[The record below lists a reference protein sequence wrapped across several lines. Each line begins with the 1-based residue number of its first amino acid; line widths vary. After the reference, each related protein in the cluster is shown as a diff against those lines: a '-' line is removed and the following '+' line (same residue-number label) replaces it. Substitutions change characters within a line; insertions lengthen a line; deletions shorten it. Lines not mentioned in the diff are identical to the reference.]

1 MATVRLSDVVIP
13 EFYYNYVVA
22 DTAEKTELVQSGVI
36 ERSSQLDDAL
46 AGGSHLFNL
55 PFWNDL
61 KNEEENISSDDPAVN
76 SVPKKI
82 TANKEVQVRLAR
94 NQSWSA
100 MDLSGQLAGSD
111 PIAATLSHIAS
122 YWRRRQQAAFVATM
136 AGLFAQNDT
145 ATDATHTQYD
155 LTHDIKGTAF
165 TNGVT
170 TFSAK
175 AFNDA
180 ILTIGDA
187 MGDLSAIMVNSVV
200 FTQMKNN
207 DLIKYVPESQ
217 INAIAS
223 QQYNGG
229 VPTFQGRRVIIDDAV
244 PMRAGVAETWIFG
257 RGAVKMGLWTPPG
270 NKGFE
275 YERKPS
281 GGNGAGEEIV
291 HSRLHMC
298 IHPTGHA
305 WNVASVAGGGP
316 KNDNTA
322 GNLAHA
328 DSWKRVFPERKQIKI
343 ARLITR
349 EF

>member
-22 DTAEKTELVQSGVI
+22 NSAEKTALVESGVI
-36 ERSSQLDDAL
+36 ERSSQLDSAL
-46 AGGSHLFNL
+46 AGGGTLFNL

-61 KNEEENISSDDPAVN
+61 KNEDENVSSDDPATV
-76 SVPKKI
+76 STPKKI

-100 MDLSGQLAGSD
+100 MELSGQLAGSD
-111 PIAATLSHIAS
+111 PIAATLSRIAT
-122 YWRRRQQAAFVATM
+122 YWRKRQQAAFVATM

-145 ATDATHTQYD
+145 TTDATHTQYD
-155 LTHDIKGTAF
+155 LSHDIKGTTF

-187 MGDLSAIMVNSVV
+187 MADLSAIMVNSVV

-223 QQYNGG
+223 QEYSGG
-229 VPTFQGRRVIIDDAV
+229 IPTFQGRRVIIDDAV

-270 NKGFE
+270 NEGFE
-275 YERKPS
+275 YERKPAA
-281 GGNGAGEEIV
+281 GNGAGEEVV

-305 WNVASVAGGGP
+305 WNVASSGAGP
-316 KNDNTA
+316 TNAATT

>member
-1 MATVRLSDVVIP
+1 MATVRLADVIIP
-13 EFYYNYVVA
+13 EFYHNYVVA
-22 DTAEKTELVQSGVI
+22 ESAEKTALVQAGVI
-36 ERSSQLDDAL
+36 ERSSQLDSAL
-46 AGGSHLFNL
+46 AGGGTLFNL

-61 KNEEENISSDDPAVN
+61 KNEEENISSDDSTTN
-76 SVPKKI
+76 STPKKI

-100 MDLSGQLAGSD
+100 MELSGQLAGSD
-111 PIAATLSHIAS
+111 PIAAVLTRIAT
-122 YWRRRQQAAFVATM
+122 YWRKRQQAAFVATM

-145 ATDATHTQYD
+145 ATNANHTQYD

-165 TNGVT
+165 ANGVT

-187 MGDLSAIMVNSVV
+187 MADLSAIMVNSVV

-207 DLIKYVPESQ
+207 DLIKYVPESE
-217 INAIAS
+217 IIGVAS
-223 QQYNGG
+223 QQYNGQ
-229 VPTFQGRRVIIDDAV
+229 VPTFQGRLVIMDDAV
-244 PMRAGVAETWIFG
+244 PVRTGVAETWIFG

-270 NKGFE
+270 QEGFE
-275 YERKPS
+275 YDRKPS
-281 GGNGAGEEIV
+281 AGNGAGEEVV

-305 WNVASVAGGGP
+305 WNVASAGAGP
-316 KNDNTA
+316 SNANTA